1 MVAAVCDKC
10 IVLGIEKK
18 TTAQLQ
24 DSRTVKKLLK
34 IDENITFL
42 FTGLSADARKLVDI
56 VLLYLSIHP
65 RREWKLKAIACPS
78 MRYPL

>member
-1 MVAAVCDKC
+1 MCDKC

-24 DSRTVKKLLK
+24 DPRTVKKLLK
-34 IDENITFL
+34 VDENITFL

-56 VLLYLSIHP
+56 VLMLYAFHG
-65 RREWKLKAIACPS
+65 RHV
-78 MRYPL
+78 

>member
-1 MVAAVCDKC
+1 MVAVVCDKC

-56 VLLYLSIHP
+56 VLLFLWVPS
-65 RREWKLKAIACPS
+65 RRAWKLRVIACPS
-78 MRYPL
+78 MRFPL